1 MRKLVLF
8 IFAVLLFLSGCNDKN
23 KAPRTEEFFS
33 KNIALAKE
41 LNKEC
46 LKNGISKNDF
56 ERSECINASNAVMK
70 NIKKPNRNDNN
81 YKMGF

>member
-1 MRKLVLF
+1 MKKLVLS
-8 IFAVLLFLSGCNDKN
+8 ISIVLIFLSGCNDK
-23 KAPRTEEFFS
+23 KKTPRTEEFFT
-33 KNIALAKE
+33 KNIKLAKE

-46 LKNGISKNDF
+46 LKKGVLKNDF
-56 ERSECINASNAVMK
+56 ERLECINASNAVMK